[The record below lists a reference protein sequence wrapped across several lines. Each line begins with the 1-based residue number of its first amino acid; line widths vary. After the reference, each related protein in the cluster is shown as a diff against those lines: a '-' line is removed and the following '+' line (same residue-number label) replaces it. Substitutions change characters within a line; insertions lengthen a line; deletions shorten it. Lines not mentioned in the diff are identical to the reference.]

1 MSSSLTQP
9 PLSPSFPWTPAAL
22 ALLLGL
28 ACSAPLPLGPDGGD
42 GGIAEVGEC
51 TDDLE
56 CAPDG
61 GDPSLFRCNLTH
73 YRCEAAC
80 RTRAECGA
88 ESRGEYALAFCE
100 GPMGCQCQEGRC
112 VQAMCSVDPDCGE
125 GSCRNGECVPPGQ
138 ASAAPAR
145 CELVP
150 SFSVVPAGAELT
162 FTVLARDA
170 TGAPIPLPE
179 GFVWSEE
186 AVVTLLENDGVHA
199 RYAFPTQTA
208 EPVELIRTTLG
219 GVSCSA
225 RVHVVPVD
233 ATAGIA
239 QALVVDAQ
247 TGRPVEGATVQ
258 LTGTL
263 DSGGELTPV
272 LGETDGAGL
281 VRLALSGELTA
292 ATLSAYHRDYGYL
305 TVIDLPVV
313 DGALELLLPLERD
326 ATAGGF
332 QGTLAGVPATP
343 NVHAAFAGDSRSP
356 FLNLPNGLF
365 GEPVPTDV
373 SLGAWNET
381 AAPLPSS
388 VYLGS
393 ADGGIKTTV
402 TVDSPPGHCAVAPP
416 GFVST
421 EEAERA
427 GRCGVTTAWA
437 FSLDAPLLSLPLDAL
452 ASGVTTANWS
462 SAFER
467 FIPLLRDFSS
477 TVERDVDFA
486 AVPVDAGTPAPYAAV
501 DLPFAQLPMRIRF
514 VVRVPA
520 LPTFAGR
527 YLDSALVLGMTEV
540 PGRGAVPLGVGL
552 AVNRNLGD
560 ALTDPQEGLLS
571 QGLVSV
577 KMAPTHHGLE
587 GNPYTVAATALWREG
602 GPGER
607 FGSSTL
613 VERLGRISLP
623 YDTSG
628 ASPIEL
634 SRPFLPLPERVRFHA
649 GETPRLGLRARE
661 VRLEQDDRALQ
672 ASLAQAVFIGG
683 GLKRWR
689 VVASPAAMIAGVVVP
704 RPPPGFE
711 DLLFDGELRAK
722 LTVELVRLET
732 PGDATALTVGEFF
745 DRRQVTLE
753 DQRRLPVSTSQLQHG
768 RPTVEWVTP
777 GEGAAIRF
785 GSELR
790 ARVRGFSLGNLGA
803 LRRVVFEVHG
813 CGSMWPLFTTTDPSR
828 PREVVSLAPLGCTG
842 PAQLMAR
849 VEEYSAPDW
858 IPLDPPVQS
867 ARAVT
872 LGP

>member
-1 MSSSLTQP
+1 ML
-9 PLSPSFPWTPAAL
+9 
-22 ALLLGL
+22 L
-28 ACSAPLPLGPDGGD
+28 ACTAPESGERDGGD
-42 GGIAEVGEC
+42 GGIPAEGAC

-80 RTRAECGA
+80 RTRADCGA
-88 ESRGEYALAFCE
+88 ESRGEYALSFCD

-112 VQAMCSVDPDCGE
+112 VQALCSVDADCGE
-125 GSCRNGECVPPGQ
+125 GSCRNGECLPPGQ
-138 ASAAPAR
+138 SAAAPAR

-150 SFSVVPAGAELT
+150 PFAVVSAGAELT

-170 TGAPIPLPE
+170 DAVAIPMPK
-179 GFVWSEE
+179 GFVWSAQ
-186 AVVTLLENDGVHA
+186 AVVTELENDGVQA

-219 GVSCSA
+219 EVSCSA

-263 DSGGELTPV
+263 DSGAELTPV
-272 LGETDGAGL
+272 LGETDGQGL
-281 VRLALSGELTA
+281 VRLALAGELGL
-292 ATLSAYHRDYGYL
+292 ATLSTYHRDYEYL

-313 DGALELLLPLERD
+313 DGALDLLLPLERD
-326 ATAGGF
+326 ATVGGY
-332 QGTLAGVPATP
+332 QGTLGGVPATP
-343 NVHAAFAGDSRSP
+343 NVHAAFAGDSRTP

-365 GEPVPTDV
+365 GAPVPTDV
-373 SLGAWNET
+373 SLGAWTET

-402 TVDSPPGHCAVAPP
+402 TVDSPPGSCAVAPP
-416 GFVST
+416 GFASA

-452 ASGVTTANWS
+452 ASGVATANWS

-467 FIPLLRDFSS
+467 FIPLLREFNS

-486 AVPVDAGTPAPYAAV
+486 AAPVDAGIPAAYAPV

-514 VVRVPA
+514 AVRVPA

-527 YLDSALVLGMTEV
+527 YLDSALVLGLTEV
-540 PGRGAVPLGVGL
+540 PGRGAVPLGLGL

-560 ALTDPQEGLLS
+560 ALTDPQEGLSS

-613 VERLGRISLP
+613 VERLGRVSLP
-623 YDTSG
+623 YDPGG

-634 SRPFLPLPERVRFHA
+634 SHPFLPLPERVRFHS
-649 GETPRLGLRARE
+649 GETSRLGLRSRE
-661 VRLEQDDRALQ
+661 VRLEQDDRYLQ
-672 ASLAQAVFIGG
+672 ASLAQAVFLGRG
-683 GLKRWR
+683 NKRWR
-689 VVASPAAMIAGVVVP
+689 VVAAPAVMVAGVVVP
-704 RPPPGFE
+704 RPPPSFE
-711 DLLFDGELRAK
+711 DLLHDGALRAK
-722 LTVELVRLET
+722 LTVELVRLEEPQT
-732 PGDATALTVGEFF
+732 AKALTVGAFF
-745 DRRQVTLE
+745 DRRWVTLE
-753 DQRRLPVSTSQLQHG
+753 RQRLLPVSTSQVQHG
-768 RPTVEWVTP
+768 RPSVDWVSP
-777 GEGAAIRF
+777 GEGAAVRF

-790 ARVRGFSLGNLGA
+790 ARVLGFSLGTLTPF
-803 LRRVVFEVHG
+803 RRVVFEVHG
-813 CGSMWPLFTTTDPSR
+813 CGSVWPLLTTPDPSR
-828 PREVVSLAPLGCTG
+828 PREVVALAPLGCTG
-842 PAQLMAR
+842 PAQLVAR
-849 VEEYSAPDW
+849 VEEYANPDW
-858 IPLDPPVQS
+858 IELDPPVQS
-867 ARAVT
+867 TQTVT